1 MRPSFYL
8 HPLSRLGSEPGEK
21 PVSGACADRPAR
33 PAQRGRGATPGRP
46 WAPFRFSAFR
56 APQVL
61 PALPARARPPPP
73 QPPPPPPPPAPHPV
87 GADAVRGA
95 GLVLAACARRGALRA
110 GAARSASL
118 SSRLPPAVAGRA
130 MGNVPSAVKHCL
142 SYQQLLREHLWI
154 GDSVAGALDTAQETS
169 QLSGLPEYVKIVE
182 VGPRDGLQNEKVI
195 VPTDIKIEFIN
206 QLSQTGLS
214 VIEVTS
220 FVSSKWVPQMA
231 DHTEVMKGIHQYPG
245 VRYPV
250 LTPNLQGFHRA
261 VAAGATEISV
271 FGAASESFS
280 KRNINCSIEESM
292 EKFEE
297 VVKSARHMNIPARG
311 YVSCALGCPYEGNIT
326 PQKVTEVSKKLYGMG
341 CYEISLGDTTG
352 VGTPGSMKRML
363 ESVMKEIPSSALAVH
378 CHDTYGQALAN
389 ILTALQMGI
398 NVVDSAVSGLGGC
411 PYAKGASGNVAT
423 EDLIYMLNG
432 LGLNTGVN
440 LYKVMEAGDFICKA
454 VNKTTNSKVAQA
466 SFNARLE

>member
-1 MRPSFYL
+1 
-8 HPLSRLGSEPGEK
+8 
-21 PVSGACADRPAR
+21 
-33 PAQRGRGATPGRP
+33 
-46 WAPFRFSAFR
+46 
-56 APQVL
+56 
-61 PALPARARPPPP
+61 
-73 QPPPPPPPPAPHPV
+73 
-87 GADAVRGA
+87 
-95 GLVLAACARRGALRA
+95 
-110 GAARSASL
+110 
-118 SSRLPPAVAGRA
+118 

-154 GDSVAGALDTAQETS
+154 GDSVAGALDPAQETS

-220 FVSSKWVPQMA
+220 FVSSRWVPQ
-231 DHTEVMKGIHQYPG
+231 
-245 VRYPV
+245 
-250 LTPNLQGFHRA
+250 

-280 KRNINCSIEESM
+280 KKNINCSIEESM

-311 YVSCALGCPYEGNIT
+311 YVSCTLGCPYEGNIT
-326 PQKVTEVSKKLYGMG
+326 PQKVTEVSKRLYGMG
-341 CYEISLGDTTG
+341 CYEISLGDTIG

-363 ESVMKEIPSSALAVH
+363 ESVMKEVPPTALAVH

-440 LYKVMEAGDFICKA
+440 IYKVMEAGDFICKA

-466 SFNARLE
+466 SFNA

>member
-1 MRPSFYL
+1 
-8 HPLSRLGSEPGEK
+8 
-21 PVSGACADRPAR
+21 
-33 PAQRGRGATPGRP
+33 
-46 WAPFRFSAFR
+46 
-56 APQVL
+56 
-61 PALPARARPPPP
+61 
-73 QPPPPPPPPAPHPV
+73 
-87 GADAVRGA
+87 
-95 GLVLAACARRGALRA
+95 
-110 GAARSASL
+110 
-118 SSRLPPAVAGRA
+118 

-154 GDSVAGALDTAQETS
+154 GDSVAGALDPAQVPPRGPGCPHPFAHCQLVSLPETS
-169 QLSGLPEYVKIVE
+169 QSSGLPEYVKIVE
-182 VGPRDGLQNEKVI
+182 VGPRDGLQNEKVVI

-220 FVSSKWVPQMA
+220 FVSSRWVPQMA
-231 DHTEVMKGIHQYPG
+231 DHIEVMKGIHQYPG

-280 KRNINCSIEESM
+280 KKNINCSIEESM
-292 EKFEE
+292 EKFEA

-326 PQKVTEVSKKLYGMG
+326 PQKVTEVSKRLYGMG
-341 CYEISLGDTTG
+341 CYEISLGDTIG
-352 VGTPGSMKRML
+352 VGTPGSMRRML
-363 ESVMKEIPSSALAVH
+363 ENVMKEIPPSALAVH

-466 SFNARLE
+466 SFNA

>member
-1 MRPSFYL
+1 
-8 HPLSRLGSEPGEK
+8 
-21 PVSGACADRPAR
+21 
-33 PAQRGRGATPGRP
+33 
-46 WAPFRFSAFR
+46 
-56 APQVL
+56 
-61 PALPARARPPPP
+61 
-73 QPPPPPPPPAPHPV
+73 
-87 GADAVRGA
+87 
-95 GLVLAACARRGALRA
+95 
-110 GAARSASL
+110 
-118 SSRLPPAVAGRA
+118 

-154 GDSVAGALDTAQETS
+154 GDSVAGALDPAQESS
-169 QLSGLPEYVKIVE
+169 QLSGLPGYVKIVE

-206 QLSQTGLS
+206 QLSKTGLS

-220 FVSSKWVPQMA
+220 FVSSRWVPQ
-231 DHTEVMKGIHQYPG
+231 
-245 VRYPV
+245 
-250 LTPNLQGFHRA
+250 

-280 KRNINCSIEESM
+280 KKNINCSIEESM
-292 EKFEE
+292 GKFEE
-297 VVKSARHMNIPARG
+297 VIKSARLMNIPVRG
-311 YVSCALGCPYEGNIT
+311 YVSCALGCPYEGSIT
-326 PQKVTEVSKKLYGMG
+326 PQKVTEVSKRLYSLG
-341 CYEISLGDTTG
+341 CYEISLGDTIG
-352 VGTPGSMKRML
+352 VGTPGSMKKML
-363 ESVMKEIPSSALAVH
+363 ESVMKEIPPGALAVH

-398 NVVDSAVSGLGGC
+398 SVVDSAVSGLGGC

-423 EDLIYMLNG
+423 EDLVYMLNG

-466 SFNARLE
+466 LFNA